1 MLAKKIVIS
10 AILFVALLSFSV
22 ITFAVE
28 IEVKGEGAA
37 QVTPDIAQVQLE
49 AQKAA
54 TKSAISV
61 AIDRI
66 MGVGVSKDP
75 KVQGKLDYLASQ
87 LDIYRI
93 KQIET
98 PRREG
103 DNYVISTLLVIDDAK
118 FRKIIADAGM
128 ASSTSATRAAA
139 ILTVMDEF
147 FTSPSDFNG
156 PPQPLKEIT
165 TFKYDHDAAY
175 KEQEALSAKGA
186 SSNSV
191 SAKHK
196 ESGAATASGQAA
208 GSYSGQGSTN
218 ASYRDGSGANSGA
231 VRAQYADKT
240 AFDGQYS
247 KDGSHDSSASSKSQ
261 LGYNGSVNA
270 SDSEHAFFENVKE
283 WQPKN
288 TSSPAKESYTLGALG
303 EAFRTYDIRSL
314 SNELFRSKYFGDK
327 IITIEKL
334 ENSQDLEKYVKFAKA
349 DAKADFFAVGT
360 SVIVDRGL
368 SPGTGRNTCDG
379 MAVVKVYSTTDG
391 ETIASSALTESAS
404 GGTSD
409 QCRANVAKKVGSG
422 LGSTIA
428 SQIQD
433 YWKTRQMYGSEYVV
447 LLLGDFPTMA
457 RIQFTNV
464 LKQVEGVQNVKLRT
478 TSVGK
483 AEFVLNYSGGGQLG
497 DDIFMKLADSPLAA
511 RFANYATD
519 LEGNEITLHPPA
531 TTAVPA
537 PAKQPAQSKKK

>member
-1 MLAKKIVIS
+1 MPTKKIVIS
-10 AILFVALLSFSV
+10 VLLFVALLSFSV

-37 QVTPDIAQVQLE
+37 LVTPDVAQVQLE

-54 TKSAISV
+54 TKNAINV
-61 AIDRI
+61 AVDRI
-66 MGVGVSKDP
+66 MGAGMSKDP
-75 KVQGKLDYLASQ
+75 KVRDKLDYLASQ
-87 LDIYRI
+87 LDTYRI
-93 KQIET
+93 KQVDT

-103 DNYVISTLLVIDDAK
+103 DNYVISTLLIVDDAK
-118 FRKIIADAGM
+118 FRKIIADAGI
-128 ASSTSATRAAA
+128 ASGASTARSAAV
-139 ILTVMDEF
+139 LTVMDEF
-147 FTSPSDFNG
+147 FTSPSDFNA
-156 PPQPLKEIT
+156 PPQPFKEVT

-175 KEQEALSAKGA
+175 KEQEVLSAKGA
-186 SSNSV
+186 SSNFV
-191 SAKHK
+191 SKNHK
-196 ESGAATASGQAA
+196 ESGAATVSGQAGA
-208 GSYSGQGSTN
+208 SYSDTN
-218 ASYRDGSGANSGA
+218 TPGVVN
-231 VRAQYADKT
+231 AQYADKS
-240 AFDGQYS
+240 AFNGQYS
-247 KDGSHDSSASSKSQ
+247 QGASRTSSSSNKSQ
-261 LGYNGSVNA
+261 LAYNGSVNA

-288 TSSPAKESYTLGALG
+288 TSAPAKESYTLGALG

-314 SNELFRSKYFGDK
+314 SNELFRSKYFADK
-327 IITIEKL
+327 VVTIEKL
-334 ENSQDLEKYVKFAKA
+334 ENSQDLASYVKFAKV

-360 SVIVDRGL
+360 SVIVDRGPNP
-368 SPGTGRNTCDG
+368 STGRNTCDG

-478 TSVGK
+478 TSSGK
-483 AEFVLNYSGGGQLG
+483 AEFVLNYNGGGQLG
-497 DDIFMKLADSPLAA
+497 DNIFIKLADSPLSVK
-511 RFANYATD
+511 FANYETD
-519 LEGNEITLHPPA
+519 LDGNQITLHPPA
-531 TTAVPA
+531 PA
-537 PAKQPAQSKKK
+537 PAATKQPVQKKK